1 MYVPGAGGD
10 LGSNNPW
17 SFTCWICLLSFHM
30 WEHQKALINCFSGWT
45 WPWGEWA
52 NLSSKWGSVADWLWG
67 GFQVV
72 YRWVQ
77 KENCANLGLFLLI
90 IIFFQNKKNF
100 TYVYMVVIKSTTNIK
115 LYIIN
120 NENVLS
126 STILFNP
133 NKGALQILFSWLEV
147 ITDTYLESCS
157 VSSQTIFYLYASI
170 ARYIAKDWMF
180 MFPPNLHVETLI
192 SNVMVI
198 GTSNY
203 LWEVI
208 RSCQ

>member
-1 MYVPGAGGD
+1 MHVYVLGAGGD

-17 SFTCWICLLSFHM
+17 SFTCWICFLSFHM
-30 WEHQKALINCFSGWT
+30 WEHQKGLINCFSGWT
-45 WPWGEWA
+45 WLWGEWA
-52 NLSSKWGSVADWLWG
+52 NLSSKWESAADWLWG

-77 KENCANLGLFLLI
+77 NENHANLGLFLLL

-126 STILFNP
+126 STIIINP
-133 NKGALQILFSWLEV
+133 TKAAPHILLSWPEV
-147 ITDTYLESCS
+147 ITDAYLELCY

-170 ARYIAKDWMF
+170 ARA
-180 MFPPNLHVETLI
+180 EC
-192 SNVMVI
+192 
-198 GTSNY
+198 
-203 LWEVI
+203 
-208 RSCQ
+208 SCSPQIYMLKP